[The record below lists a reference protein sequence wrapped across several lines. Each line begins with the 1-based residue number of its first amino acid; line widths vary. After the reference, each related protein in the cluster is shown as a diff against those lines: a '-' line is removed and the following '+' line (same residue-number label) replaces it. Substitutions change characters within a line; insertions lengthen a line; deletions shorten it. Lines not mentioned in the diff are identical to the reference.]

1 MQVVHGLCDGA
12 AAGAAEAVVVF
23 LALAVL
29 LAAMAVVAA
38 SLNRAHPG
46 DVEEGEEE
54 GADRF
59 QEGHDGQQH
68 RGHTLLVQLTAT
80 PAGGSD
86 AWTSYGGR
94 EQSRHERSVLTQA
107 LLPQQSLAPLAA
119 RKGLPYEAPMRPHVR
134 LPRSSPPELSAPIL
148 STTASLNLCDPVDQ
162 GQAWA
167 APSELSDPQP
177 RRFMR
182 NDEAEARM

>member
-1 MQVVHGLCDGA
+1 MVQVVRGLCDGA

-23 LALAVL
+23 LALAVI

-46 DVEEGEEE
+46 DVEEGDEDRADGFE
-54 GADRF
+54 G
-59 QEGHDGQQH
+59 GHDGQQH
-68 RGHTLLVQLTAT
+68 RGRTLLVQLTAA

-119 RKGLPYEAPMRPHVR
+119 RKGLPYQPPMRSHVR
-134 LPRSSPPELSAPIL
+134 LPRSSPNELSAP
-148 STTASLNLCDPVDQ
+148 TASLNLCDPVDE

-167 APSELSDPQP
+167 APTGLSDPQP
-177 RRFMR
+177 AQFLR